1 MNDQHS
7 FLFAVKLFKIVFLL
21 IVLTWIG
28 SWIADWLYSKRRRT
42 TGKKQRK
49 RLRWLWTIFDLPIH
63 EFHIF
68 KQKTNVSKDHLDWQI
83 DAVEPDVFL
92 RRKNWISFLFI
103 LFALLWFGGFL
114 SFFVYFLPWKK
125 LFTQSDW
132 GLFLVCS
139 VFIVFPSLLI
149 LLLCWLIRPYTV
161 SKIQFKMNSRETVKT
176 YLGIFT
182 RTIPDLPSTLQ
193 IGGGVFSVWAA
204 LVYANKR
211 NRIPLFA
218 TAKGAVDTSE
228 QAKALGLQ
236 ETAEIQG
243 LLKLELQF
251 LS

>member
-42 TGKKQRK
+42 TDKKQRK

-139 VFIVFPSLLI
+139 VCRTMRVFRSVTVREMLFDFVE
-149 LLLCWLIRPYTV
+149 IRPERCHGT
-161 SKIQFKMNSRETVKT
+161 QC
-176 YLGIFT
+176 
-182 RTIPDLPSTLQ
+182 
-193 IGGGVFSVWAA
+193 A
-204 LVYANKR
+204 L
-211 NRIPLFA
+211 
-218 TAKGAVDTSE
+218 
-228 QAKALGLQ
+228 
-236 ETAEIQG
+236 EIQRR
-243 LLKLELQF
+243 QF
-251 LS
+251 VFLPRRNARIYRL